1 MPSNSECFKKVMM
14 AVDFS
19 ECSLSMLNHLDELE
33 KAGTE
38 EIVFI
43 RVINLTKFT
52 GAVAGFDIDAWVEIQ
67 EEEAMKK
74 LEELVKK
81 VEKFGLK
88 AKFVHPIPV
97 GDPVGEIVEAAKKE
111 GASSIMLASRGKSRI
126 KEILLGSVSEGVI
139 RKADRPVLL
148 LKSGKGCY
156 SGKMFKKILYAH
168 DLSEHS
174 ADVVHCVKEAA
185 LAGGRDVVILH
196 VEEKDER
203 GDKRLLKEAEEVLK
217 KAGIN
222 VKVLIR
228 EGIPHKVILR
238 TAEEEEAT
246 MIAMASRGL
255 GFIEGMILGSTTDV
269 VTRRS
274 KVPVLVHRHP
284 RHPESNQN

>member
-1 MPSNSECFKKVMM
+1 MVENSKSVECFEKVMM

-19 ECSLSMLNHLDELE
+19 ECSLSMLEHLDELE

-52 GAVAGFDIDAWVEIQ
+52 GAVAGFDIDAWVEMQ
-67 EEEAMKK
+67 EEEAVKK
-74 LEELVKK
+74 LEELVKR
-81 VEKFGLK
+81 VEKFGIK

-97 GDPVGEIVEAAKKE
+97 GDPVGEIVEAARKE
-111 GASSIMLASRGKSRI
+111 NVSSIMLASRGKSRI

-139 RKADRPVLL
+139 RKADRPVIL

-174 ADVVHCVKEAA
+174 ARVVSCVKEAA

-196 VEEKDER
+196 VVEKGEKHEGDESLLDEAKEEL
-203 GDKRLLKEAEEVLK
+203 KR
-217 KAGIN
+217 AGID
-222 VKVLIR
+222 VKVLVK
-228 EGIPHKVILR
+228 EGTPHKVILR
-238 TAEEEEAT
+238 TAEDEEAT

-274 KVPVLVHRHP
+274 KVPVLVHKCAD
-284 RHPESNQN
+284 

>member
-1 MPSNSECFKKVMM
+1 MPSDSECFEKVMM

-19 ECSLSMLNHLDELE
+19 ECSLSMLDHLDELE

-43 RVINLTKFT
+43 RVINITKFT
-52 GAVAGFDIDAWVEIQ
+52 GAVAGFDIDAWVEMQ
-67 EEEAMKK
+67 EEEARER

-88 AKFVHPIPV
+88 AKFIIPV

-111 GASSIMLASRGKSRI
+111 NVSCIMLASRGKSRI

-148 LKSGKGCY
+148 LKSGKNCY
-156 SGKMFKKILYAH
+156 TGKMFKKILYAH

-174 ADVVHCVKEAA
+174 AEVVNCVKEAA

-196 VEEKDER
+196 VVEKGEDR
-203 GDKRLLKEAEEVLK
+203 GDEGLLERAEEELK
-217 KAGIN
+217 RAGID
-222 VKVLIR
+222 VKVVVK
-228 EGIPHKVILR
+228 EGTPHKVILR
-238 TAEEEEAT
+238 TVEEEEAT
-246 MIAMASRGL
+246 MIAMASRGI

-274 KVPVLVHRHP
+274 KVPVLVHRS
-284 RHPESNQN
+284 RC